1 MSNIYEQL
9 IKDNNPLRLAT
20 PSSGHLVHAEE
31 IITDNDLLQGE
42 NICLENKDSSM
53 PSSTDGYY
61 SYILYRTLETGYYY
75 IIYQGMNRRMICGK
89 MTKTDDGEYILV

>member
-20 PSSGHLVHAEE
+20 PTSGHLDHAKQK
-31 IITDNDLLQGE
+31 ITDNNLPQGE
-42 NICLENKDSSM
+42 YFPLKNKYSSM

-61 SYILYRTLETGYYY
+61 SYILYRTLENGEYY
-75 IIYQGMNRRMICGK
+75 IIYQGRSSRMICGK
-89 MTKTDDGEYILV
+89 MTQTEDGEYELV

>member
-1 MSNIYEQL
+1 MSNIYEQI

-20 PSSGHLVHAEE
+20 PSSGHLVHAKEL
-31 IITDNDLLQGE
+31 ITDNNLLQGE
-42 NICLENKDSSM
+42 HICLINKDSSM

-75 IIYQGMNRRMICGK
+75 IIYQGMNRLMICGK

>member
-20 PSSGHLVHAEE
+20 PSSGHLVHAKE
-31 IITDNDLLQGE
+31 IITDNNLLQGE
-42 NICLENKDSSM
+42 HICLINKDSSM

-61 SYILYRTLETGYYY
+61 SYILYHTLETGYYY

>member
-20 PSSGHLVHAEE
+20 PSSGHLVHAKEL
-31 IITDNDLLQGE
+31 ITDNNLPNGE
-42 NICLENKDSSM
+42 YFCLENKESSM

-61 SYILYRTLETGYYY
+61 NYILYRTLENGEYY
-75 IIYQGMNRRMICGK
+75 IIYQGRNSKMICGK